1 MRMLG
6 SCVDLR
12 RRRSC
17 WKRCF
22 GQRNP
27 FHVVC
32 VCWDGLVLRC
42 ADRPVTSSS
51 VRRYRCCTRFDYQPS
66 SIDNHLWEVPP
77 PHKQRNIYIAP
88 TMIYICIN
96 QQALEKSFARIHK
109 TVKQMVTQLWLNFH
123 STILQWHSSSATD
136 ISYSSYKHV
145 ICCNVVNLHSAI
157 SAPNTDRY
165 KVAKVS
171 SLSCIVQKCKNAQ
184 FG

>member
-1 MRMLG
+1 MTSLCGRCRNLYFMIMITMRMLG

-12 RRRSC
+12 RRKSC

-22 GQRNP
+22 GRRNP

-42 ADRPVTSSS
+42 ADRPVTWSS

-109 TVKQMVTQLWLNFH
+109 TVKQMW
-123 STILQWHSSSATD
+123 SKW
-136 ISYSSYKHV
+136 
-145 ICCNVVNLHSAI
+145 LHSFDLTFTVPYFNGTLHLPLTSVTVPI
-157 SAPNTDRY
+157 SMWY
-165 KVAKVS
+165 VAM
-171 SLSCIVQKCKNAQ
+171 L
-184 FG
+184 